1 MRMEVQSAYN
11 AYACPSQTEDIMG
24 RVSAVVIGV
33 VSMGAM
39 AVAAPQKS
47 SPAPRVFVYTV
58 EPKAGPPATEEEQGR
73 LDSVRDVR
81 EALSKKAGLVMV
93 SSASDATVLVEVV
106 GREQRDAPLGG
117 FGGTTVTPQME
128 VIVRLHLT
136 SGEQEIDLKG
146 VAQGYWG
153 RAAKDAADRALKWI
167 ARVERM
173 PDKRRK
179 APLVE

>member
-1 MRMEVQSAYN
+1 
-11 AYACPSQTEDIMG
+11 MG

-39 AVAAPQKS
+39 ALAAPQK
-47 SPAPRVFVYTV
+47 SPAPRVFVYTA
-58 EPKAGPPATEEEQGR
+58 ESKAGPPATEEEQGR

-93 SSASDATVLVEVV
+93 SSAGDATVLVEVV
-106 GREQRDAPLGG
+106 GREQRDAHLGG
-117 FGGTTVTPQME
+117 FGGTTVTPQIE
-128 VIVRLHLT
+128 TIVRLHLK
-136 SGEQEIDLKG
+136 SGEQEIDVKG

-153 RAAKDAADRALKWI
+153 RAAKDAADRALNWI
-167 ARVERM
+167 ARVENM

-179 APLVE
+179 PPRRE

>member
-1 MRMEVQSAYN
+1 
-11 AYACPSQTEDIMG
+11 MG
-24 RVSAVVIGV
+24 RVSAIVIGV

-47 SPAPRVFVYTV
+47 SPAPRVFVYTA
-58 EPKAGPPATEEEQGR
+58 ESKAGPPATEEEQGR

-93 SSASDATVLVEVV
+93 SSAGEATVLVEVV

-117 FGGTTVTPQME
+117 FGGTTVTPKIE
-128 VIVRLHLT
+128 AIVRLHLKR
-136 SGEQEIDLKG
+136 GDQEIDVKG

-153 RAAKDAADRALKWI
+153 RAAKDAADRALNWI
-167 ARVERM
+167 ARVENM
-173 PDKRRK
+173 PDKRKKTPRG
-179 APLVE
+179 E